1 MRRVVPGTLIAVLF
15 AAAPAAAQHPPAEA
29 ETAPGATGL
38 SDPAGV
44 VPPPPTPETAVPAP
58 PVGELEVVDGDFYVE
73 PDPVLRLEGWLLAN
87 ERRNAIA
94 RIAGGILGL
103 VVGAA
108 SISGAVWAFTL
119 DDPALRG
126 TLGALFVLE
135 GVFTAGLGVA
145 LLNLTTPQEDR
156 YDRWRLTVE
165 RGATAVDVAGFAGEF
180 YAEAETQRFARLLAS
195 VSGFAMAAGGA
206 ATVALGAAMD
216 FGSTPEG
223 EEGQLIALTLG
234 GAFLVTGALV
244 GLVGLFVKSP
254 IEQDWERYQ
263 RGLAPLQR
271 GERVS
276 ISVAPA
282 LGPRFAGLALRAEM

>member
-1 MRRVVPGTLIAVLF
+1 MVAPAALIAVLF
-15 AAAPAAAQHPPAEA
+15 AATPTWAQDVSAEGGQQGGAATE
-29 ETAPGATGL
+29 L
-38 SDPAGV
+38 SDPAGS
-44 VPPPPTPETAVPAP
+44 VPPPPAPGEAVPAP
-58 PVGELEVVDGDFYVE
+58 PQAELEVVDGDFYVE

-94 RIAGGILGL
+94 RIAAGILGL

-126 TLGALFVLE
+126 TLGSLFVLE

-145 LLNLTTPQEDR
+145 MLNVTTPQEDR
-156 YDRWRLTVE
+156 YQRWRLAVD

-180 YAEAETQRFARLLAS
+180 YAEAETQRFARLLAA

-206 ATVALGAAMD
+206 ATVTLGAAMD

-223 EEGQLIALTLG
+223 EEGRLIALTLG
-234 GAFLVTGALV
+234 GTFLVTGLLV
-244 GLVGLFVKSP
+244 GLVGLLVKAP

-263 RGLAPLQR
+263 QGLAPLER
-271 GERVS
+271 GGRVS
-276 ISVAPA
+276 LSVAPA
-282 LGPRFAGLALRAEM
+282 LGDHFAGVALRGEM